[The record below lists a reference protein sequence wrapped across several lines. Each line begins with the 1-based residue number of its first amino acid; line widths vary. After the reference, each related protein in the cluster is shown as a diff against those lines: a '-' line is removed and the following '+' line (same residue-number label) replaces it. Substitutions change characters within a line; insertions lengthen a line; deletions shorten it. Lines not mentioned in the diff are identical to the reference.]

1 MQYQVEAREAAGV
14 LSLGARQQEIAVLRA
29 AVVLFASAALWGQ
42 TSQEYTVQVVATGM
56 RYADGP
62 VWSLEDFL
70 LFSDT
75 VTDKQHKFT
84 PGKGAAE
91 IGGRSG
97 GTAGN
102 AYDDKGNL
110 YTCEFRERRV
120 TRTGK
125 NGKTEVIAARFEG
138 KRLNAPNDVVVRRDG
153 NIYFTDPAF
162 GNQEDT
168 RELDFNGVYRVTT
181 KGQIE
186 AIARWKN
193 RPNGL
198 ALSPNGRILY
208 VSDSDGQSIHAFDL
222 DRGGAASD
230 DRVVVSKIPGVPA
243 GLRTD
248 ENGNIY
254 VAAKDVLVYSPQGA
268 LIRTLKIA
276 ETPSNLAFGDPDFST
291 LYVTA
296 RTSVYRIRLG
306 VKGAVPYSP

>member
-1 MQYQVEAREAAGV
+1 VIRISV
-14 LSLGARQQEIAVLRA
+14 LLLTAVA
-29 AVVLFASAALWGQ
+29 WGQ
-42 TSQEYTVQVVATGM
+42 TSQEYTLQVVANGM
-56 RYADGP
+56 RFADGP

-75 VTDKQHKFT
+75 VTDKQHRFT
-84 PGKGAAE
+84 PGKGVSDS
-91 IGGRSG
+91 GSYPG

-120 TRTGK
+120 TRTAK
-125 NGKTEVIAARFEG
+125 NGKVDVIAARFGG

-153 NIYFTDPAF
+153 TVFFTDPAF

-168 RELDFNGVYRVTT
+168 RELDFYGVFRVTSR
-181 KGQIE
+181 GQID
-186 AIARWKN
+186 AIAKWKT

-198 ALSPNGRILY
+198 ALSPNGRTLY
-208 VSDSDGQSIHAFDL
+208 VSDSDGQSIHALDL
-222 DRGGAASD
+222 DRAGAASN

-248 ENGNIY
+248 EMGNIY
-254 VAAKDVLVYSPQGA
+254 VAAKDVFIYSPQGE
-268 LIRTLKIA
+268 LIRTIQTG

>member
-1 MQYQVEAREAAGV
+1 VIRTAA
-14 LSLGARQQEIAVLRA
+14 L
-29 AVVLFASAALWGQ
+29 LFAVAAWGQ
-42 TSQEYTVQVVATGM
+42 APQYTIEVVANGL

-84 PGKGAAE
+84 PGKGVSEA
-91 IGGRSG
+91 GSRPG

-102 AYDDKGNL
+102 AYDEKGNL

-120 TRTGK
+120 VRTAK
-125 NGKTEVIAARFEG
+125 NGKTETIAGRFEG
-138 KRLNAPNDVVVRRDG
+138 KRFNAPNDVVVRKDG
-153 NIYFTDPAF
+153 NVYFTDPAF

-168 RELDFNGVYRVTT
+168 RELDFYGVFRVTAR
-181 KGQIE
+181 GQIE
-186 AIARWKN
+186 AIAKWKT

-198 ALSPNGRILY
+198 ALSANGRTLY

-222 DRGGAASD
+222 DRAGAASN

-243 GLRTD
+243 GLRVD
-248 ENGNIY
+248 EMGNIY
-254 VAAKDVLVYSPQGA
+254 VAAKDVLVYSPQGDLVRA
-268 LIRTLKIA
+268 IPLG
-276 ETPSNLAFGDPDFST
+276 ETPSNLAFGDPDFSS

-296 RTSVYRIRLG
+296 RTSVYRVRVG

>member
-1 MQYQVEAREAAGV
+1 MNRVV
-14 LSLGARQQEIAVLRA
+14 LLLV
-29 AVVLFASAALWGQ
+29 AVVALGQ
-42 TSQEYTVQVVATGM
+42 GPEYTIEVVANGM
-56 RYADGP
+56 RFADGP

-75 VTDKQHKFT
+75 VTDKQHRFT
-84 PGKGAAE
+84 PGKGVSDS
-91 IGGRSG
+91 GSHPG

-120 TRTGK
+120 TRTAK

-168 RELDFNGVYRVTT
+168 RELDFYGVFRVTSR
-181 KGQIE
+181 GQVE
-186 AIARWKN
+186 AIAKWKT

-198 ALSPNGRILY
+198 ALSPNGRTLY
-208 VSDSDGQSIHAFDL
+208 VSDADGQSIHALDL
-222 DRGGAASD
+222 DRAGAASN
-230 DRVVVSKIPGVPA
+230 DRVVVTKIPGAPA

-248 ENGNIY
+248 ETGNIY
-254 VAAKDVLVYSPQGA
+254 VAAKGVLIYSPQGE
-268 LIRTLKIA
+268 LLRTIGMS

-296 RTSVYRIRLG
+296 RTSVYRIKLG

>member
-1 MQYQVEAREAAGV
+1 MH
-14 LSLGARQQEIAVLRA
+14 
-29 AVVLFASAALWGQ
+29 F
-42 TSQEYTVQVVATGM
+42 
-56 RYADGP
+56 ADGP

-75 VTDKQHKFT
+75 VTDKQDKFT
-84 PGKGAAE
+84 PGKGVSE
-91 IGGRSG
+91 IGSRAG

-102 AYDDKGNL
+102 AYDEKGNL

-120 TRTGK
+120 TRTAR
-125 NGKTEVIAARFEG
+125 NGKVEVIAERFEG

-153 NIYFTDPAF
+153 NVYFTDPAF

-168 RELDFNGVYRVTT
+168 RELDFNGVFRVTT
-181 KGQIE
+181 RGQIE
-186 AIARWKN
+186 AVAKWKT

-198 ALSPNGRILY
+198 ALSPNGRMLY

-222 DRGGAASD
+222 DRGGAASNE
-230 DRVVVSKIPGVPA
+230 RVVVSKIPGAPA

-248 ENGNIY
+248 EMGNIY
-254 VAAKDVLVYSPQGA
+254 VAAKDVLVYSPEG
-268 LIRTLKIA
+268 TLVRSIELA

>member
-1 MQYQVEAREAAGV
+1 MIQEVIRFAA
-14 LSLGARQQEIAVLRA
+14 LFIA
-29 AVVLFASAALWGQ
+29 AVASGQ
-42 TSQEYTVQVVATGM
+42 TPQQYTVEVVANGM
-56 RYADGP
+56 RFADGP
-62 VWSLEDFL
+62 VWSLDDFL

-75 VTDKQHKFT
+75 VTDKQHRFT
-84 PGKGAAE
+84 PGKGVSDS
-91 IGGRSG
+91 GSHPG

-120 TRTGK
+120 TRTAK
-125 NGKTEVIAARFEG
+125 NGKAEVIAARFEG

-153 NIYFTDPAF
+153 NVYFTDPAF

-168 RELDFNGVYRVTT
+168 RELDFYGVFRVTT
-181 KGQIE
+181 RGQVD
-186 AIARWKN
+186 AVARWKT

-198 ALSPNGRILY
+198 ALSPNGRTLY

-222 DRGGAASD
+222 DRTGVASN
-230 DRVVVSKIPGVPA
+230 DRVAVSKIPGVPA

-248 ENGNIY
+248 EMGNIY
-254 VAAKDVLVYSPQGA
+254 VAAKDVFIYSPQGE
-268 LIRTLKIA
+268 LLRTLQVG
-276 ETPSNLAFGDPDFST
+276 ETPSNLAFGDPDFSA

-296 RTSVYRIRLG
+296 RTSVYRIKLG

>member
-1 MQYQVEAREAAGV
+1 VT
-14 LSLGARQQEIAVLRA
+14 RA
-29 AVVLFASAALWGQ
+29 AVLLFAAFAWGQ
-42 TSQEYTVQVVATGM
+42 APQPYNIEVVAQGM

-75 VTDKQHKFT
+75 VTDTQHKFT
-84 PGKGAAE
+84 PGKGVSG
-91 IGGRSG
+91 IGNRPG
-97 GTAGN
+97 GTSGN
-102 AYDDKGNL
+102 AYDEKGNL

-120 TRTGK
+120 TRTAK
-125 NGKTEVIAARFEG
+125 NGKTDIIAARFEG
-138 KRLNAPNDVVVRRDG
+138 KRLNAPNDLVVRRDG
-153 NIYFTDPAF
+153 NVYFTDPAF

-168 RELDFNGVYRVTT
+168 RELDFNGVFRVTAR
-181 KGQIE
+181 GMIE
-186 AIARWKN
+186 VIARWKT
-193 RPNGL
+193 RPNGI
-198 ALSPNGRILY
+198 ALSPNGRTLY

-222 DRGGAASD
+222 DRAGAASNEH
-230 DRVVVSKIPGVPA
+230 VVVSKIPGVPA

-248 ENGNIY
+248 ETGNIY
-254 VAAKDVLVYSPQGA
+254 VAAKDVLVYSPQGD
-268 LIRTLKIA
+268 LVRTINVA

>member
-1 MQYQVEAREAAGV
+1 M
-14 LSLGARQQEIAVLRA
+14 IRA
-29 AVVLFASAALWGQ
+29 AALLFAIVAWGQ
-42 TSQEYTVQVVATGM
+42 VPPQYTIEKVTDGM
-56 RYADGP
+56 HFADGP

-75 VTDKQHKFT
+75 VTDKQDKFT
-84 PGKGAAE
+84 PGKGVSE
-91 IGGRSG
+91 IGTRPG

-102 AYDDKGNL
+102 AYDEKGNL

-120 TRTGK
+120 TRTAR
-125 NGKTEVIAARFEG
+125 NGKVEVIAARFEG

-153 NIYFTDPAF
+153 NVYFTDPAF

-168 RELDFNGVYRVTT
+168 RELDFNGVFHVTT
-181 KGQIE
+181 RGQIE
-186 AIARWKN
+186 AVAKWKT

-198 ALSPNGRILY
+198 ALSPNGRTLY

-222 DRGGAASD
+222 DRGGAASNE
-230 DRVVVSKIPGVPA
+230 RVVVSKIPGAPA

-248 ENGNIY
+248 EMGNIY
-254 VAAKDVLVYSPQGA
+254 VAAKGVLVYSPQGE
-268 LIRTLKIA
+268 LVRSIELA

-306 VKGAVPYSP
+306 VKGAVPYSR

>member
-1 MQYQVEAREAAGV
+1 MRIVV
-14 LSLGARQQEIAVLRA
+14 LLLA
-29 AVVLFASAALWGQ
+29 AVAWGQ
-42 TSQEYTVQVVATGM
+42 APQEYTVQVVANGM
-56 RYADGP
+56 RFADGP

-75 VTDKQHKFT
+75 VTDKQHKFI
-84 PGKGAAE
+84 PGKGVSE
-91 IGGRSG
+91 IGSRPG

-120 TRTGK
+120 TRTAK
-125 NGKTEVIAARFEG
+125 NGKADVIAARFEG

-153 NIYFTDPAF
+153 NVYFTDPAF

-168 RELDFNGVYRVTT
+168 RELDFNGVFRVTPR
-181 KGQIE
+181 GQIE
-186 AIARWKN
+186 AIAKWKT

-198 ALSPNGRILY
+198 ALSSNGRTLY
-208 VSDSDGQSIHAFDL
+208 VSDSDSQSIHAFDL
-222 DRGGAASD
+222 DRAGAASN
-230 DRVVVSKIPGVPA
+230 DRVVISKIPGVPA

-248 ENGNIY
+248 EMGNIY
-254 VAAKDVLVYSPQGA
+254 VAAKGVLVYSPEGE
-268 LIRTLKIA
+268 LVRTIA
-276 ETPSNLAFGDPDFST
+276 IQETPSNLAFGDADFST

-296 RTSVYRIRLG
+296 RTSVYRIRVG

>member
-1 MQYQVEAREAAGV
+1 
-14 LSLGARQQEIAVLRA
+14 VLRFAALLFA
-29 AVVLFASAALWGQ
+29 AVAWGQ
-42 TSQEYTVQVVATGM
+42 APQQYTVEVVAKGM
-56 RYADGP
+56 RFADGP

-75 VTDKQHKFT
+75 VTDTQHKFT
-84 PGKGAAE
+84 PGKGVSDL
-91 IGGRSG
+91 GSRPG

-120 TRTGK
+120 TRTAK
-125 NGKTEVIAARFEG
+125 NGKVDVIAARFEG

-153 NIYFTDPAF
+153 NVYFTDPAF

-168 RELDFNGVYRVTT
+168 RELDFNGVFRVTT
-181 KGQIE
+181 RGQIE
-186 AIARWKN
+186 AIAKWKT

-198 ALSPNGRILY
+198 TLSPNGRTLY

-222 DRGGAASD
+222 DRAGAASN

-248 ENGNIY
+248 ETGNIY
-254 VAAKDVLVYSPQGA
+254 VAAKDVLVYSPQGE
-268 LIRTLKIA
+268 LLRTIHMG

-296 RTSVYRIRLG
+296 RTSVYRVKLG
-306 VKGAVPYSP
+306 VKGAVPYFP

>member
-1 MQYQVEAREAAGV
+1 M
-14 LSLGARQQEIAVLRA
+14 IRA
-29 AVVLFASAALWGQ
+29 AALVVAAVAWGQ
-42 TSQEYTVQVVATGM
+42 APQQYTVEVVANGM
-56 RYADGP
+56 RFADGP
-62 VWSLEDFL
+62 VWSLEEFL

-75 VTDKQHKFT
+75 VTDTQHKFT
-84 PGKGAAE
+84 PGKGVSE
-91 IGGRSG
+91 IGSRPG

-120 TRTGK
+120 TRTAK
-125 NGKTEVIAARFEG
+125 NGKVDVIAGRFEG
-138 KRLNAPNDVVVRRDG
+138 KRFNAPNDVVVRRDG
-153 NIYFTDPAF
+153 NVYFTDPAF

-168 RELDFNGVYRVTT
+168 RELDFNGVFHVTPR
-181 KGQIE
+181 GQIE
-186 AIARWKN
+186 AVAKWKT

-198 ALSPNGRILY
+198 ALSPNGRTLY

-222 DRGGAASD
+222 DRAGAASNE
-230 DRVVVSKIPGVPA
+230 RAVVSKIPGVAA

-248 ENGNIY
+248 EMGNIY
-254 VAAKDVLVYSPQGA
+254 VAAKDVLVYSPQGE
-268 LIRTLKIA
+268 LLRTITLV

-296 RTSVYRIRLG
+296 RTSVYRIKLG

>member
-1 MQYQVEAREAAGV
+1 
-14 LSLGARQQEIAVLRA
+14 VLRI
-29 AVVLFASAALWGQ
+29 AALLFVAVAWAQ
-42 TSQEYTVQVVATGM
+42 APQEYTVQVVATGM

-75 VTDKQHKFT
+75 VTDKQHKFA
-84 PGKGAAE
+84 PGKGVSEAGTRA
-91 IGGRSG
+91 G

-102 AYDDKGNL
+102 AFDEKGNL

-120 TRTGK
+120 TRTAK
-125 NGKTEVIAARFEG
+125 NGKVDVIAARFEG
-138 KRLNAPNDVVVRRDG
+138 KRFNAPNDVVVRRDG
-153 NIYFTDPAF
+153 NVYFTDPAF
-162 GNQEDT
+162 GNQQDT
-168 RELDFNGVYRVTT
+168 RELDFDGVFRVTT
-181 KGQIE
+181 RGQIE
-186 AIARWKN
+186 AVAKWKT

-198 ALSPNGRILY
+198 ALSPNGRTLY

-222 DRGGAASD
+222 DRAGEASN
-230 DRVVVSKIPGVPA
+230 DRVVISKIPGVPA

-248 ENGNIY
+248 EMGNIY
-254 VAAKDVLVYSPQGA
+254 VAAKDVLVYSPQGE
-268 LIRTLKIA
+268 LLRSIKMG

-291 LYVTA
+291 LFVTA

>member
-1 MQYQVEAREAAGV
+1 MTRVV
-14 LSLGARQQEIAVLRA
+14 LFLLA
-29 AVVLFASAALWGQ
+29 AVVWGQ
-42 TSQEYTVQVVATGM
+42 TSPQYTIEIVANGM
-56 RYADGP
+56 RFADGP

-70 LFSDT
+70 LFSDS

-84 PGKGAAE
+84 PGKGLSE
-91 IGGRSG
+91 IGNHPG

-102 AYDDKGNL
+102 AYDEKGNL

-120 TRTGK
+120 TRTAK
-125 NGKTEVIAARFEG
+125 NGKAEVIAARFEG

-153 NIYFTDPAF
+153 NVYFTDPAF

-168 RELDFNGVYRVTT
+168 RELDFNGVFRVTT
-181 KGQIE
+181 RGQIE
-186 AIARWKN
+186 AVAKWKT
-193 RPNGL
+193 RPNGV
-198 ALSPNGRILY
+198 ALSPNGRTLY

-222 DRGGAASD
+222 DRAGAASN
-230 DRVVVSKIPGVPA
+230 DRIVVSKIPGAPA

-248 ENGNIY
+248 EMGNIY
-254 VAAKDVLVYSPQGA
+254 VAAKDVLVYSPQGE
-268 LIRTLKIA
+268 LIRTIQIA

-306 VKGAVPYSP
+306 VKGAVPYFP